1 MPDDPGP
8 RFPTACI
15 VIPAHN
21 EEHTIARGLTRLME
35 GTRPGELHVVVV
47 ANACTDETAG
57 AARAKGVHV
66 VETAVPGKAH
76 ALRLGD
82 AECTAFPR
90 LYLDAD
96 VEVDLSAVR
105 AIVATLAEE
114 GVLAC
119 SPVAVLDLHGT
130 GPVIRRVHRVHEELF
145 GPRRALAGV
154 GLYAVDELGHRR
166 VFPMPDVVA
175 DDEWVHRSFAP
186 EERRVVPTARSVVR
200 PAPTVRAH
208 LHRRS
213 RVRLGNRQLAL
224 MGLTGSNNGGRAS
237 ALIRLVRGGHVSW
250 LDAGCYLTVTA
261 IDRGRFALLRH
272 RGSGAEINPISGPI
286 AG

>member
-1 MPDDPGP
+1 MPDDPSP
-8 RFPTACI
+8 RLPIACI

-21 EEHTIARGLTRLME
+21 EEHTIARGLTRVLE
-35 GTRPGELHVVVV
+35 GTRPDELHVVVV
-47 ANACTDETAG
+47 ANACTDETASI
-57 AARAKGVHV
+57 ARAQGVHV

-82 AECTAFPR
+82 AECTVFPR

-96 VEVDLSAVR
+96 VEVDLSTVR

-119 SPVAVLDLHGT
+119 SPVAVMDLHQT
-130 GPVIRRVHRVHEELF
+130 GPVVRRVHRVHEELF

-154 GLYAVDELGHRR
+154 GLYAVDEYGHRR

-186 EERRVVPTARSVVR
+186 DERRVVRTAQSVIR

-208 LHRRS
+208 LRRRS
-213 RVRLGNRQLAL
+213 RVRMGNRQLAH
-224 MGLTGSNNGGRAS
+224 MGRAEPNTGGRAS
-237 ALIRLVRGGHVSW
+237 ALVRLVRSGRVGW
-250 LDAGCYLTVTA
+250 FDAGCYLAVTA
-261 IDRGRFALLRH
+261 IDRARFALLH
-272 RGSGAEINPISGPI
+272 RSGTEIGSIFEPD